1 MINGTKRRKFNRL
14 ELCRMPVLFELL
26 CFLFLFSFEHN
37 FSLCLG
43 LNSEGSALLRF
54 RERVAGDP
62 FKALSSWNGGGYD
75 ADPCS
80 WFGVQCSNGTV
91 VAFCSPADFRLSGSD
106 KLIICR
112 NLEDLSLRGTL
123 APELGN
129 LSHIKSIILRNNS
142 FYGTVPKEI
151 LALMKLEVLDLGHN
165 DFTGPVTFELVNN
178 LSLVTL
184 KIGKATDIVLQSRRL
199 LQSPSPSKLDAK
211 KVNKKVSASS
221 QVPSPAPSPSRS
233 QPSKPKAEDSSPKS
247 PRSPAPSPSP
257 SQKAHSPE
265 HAKKT
270 NSSSSPISSPSPS
283 KKVHSPAPAP
293 APAKMNNT
301 TSSPKKA
308 PVGGPSVLSNSSP
321 SPSSASTANGK
332 ATKSHGVVIW
342 LSVVSGSLAVVLTVI
357 AIFFCRSSKV
367 VTVKP
372 WATGLSG
379 QLQRAFVSGVPKL
392 KRAELETACE
402 DFSNIIGTLTDST
415 VYKGT
420 LSSGVEIAV
429 VSSSVNS
436 RKEWSRN
443 LEMQF
448 RKKVETL
455 SKVNHKNFVNLIG
468 YCEEEKPFTRMMVFE
483 YAPNGTLFEHL
494 HIKEAERLDW
504 RMRLR
509 IVMGLAYCLDHM
521 HHLSPP
527 IPHRVLQSSSVYLSE
542 DYAAKVSD
550 FSFWTEVTSG
560 KMRSP
565 SMQLLEASMADK
577 DSNIHNFGV
586 LLFEMITGRIP
597 YSHDGSVEDWV
608 WEYLRTDEL
617 PREIIDPTLTTS
629 QEKEI
634 PKLFEII
641 KDCMHPDPQQR
652 PTMREVAIKLME
664 ITGIE
669 PDRATPRISPL
680 WWAELEVM
688 ATET

>member
-54 RERVAGDP
+54 RERVVGDP

-91 VAFCSPADFRLSGSD
+91 VAL
-106 KLIICR
+106 LI
-112 NLEDLSLRGTL
+112 
-123 APELGN
+123 
-129 LSHIKSIILRNNS
+129 
-142 FYGTVPKEI
+142 
-151 LALMKLEVLDLGHN
+151 
-165 DFTGPVTFELVNN
+165 
-178 LSLVTL
+178 
-184 KIGKATDIVLQSRRL
+184 
-199 LQSPSPSKLDAK
+199 
-211 KVNKKVSASS
+211 
-221 QVPSPAPSPSRS
+221 
-233 QPSKPKAEDSSPKS
+233 
-247 PRSPAPSPSP
+247 PAPSPSP

-283 KKVHSPAPAP
+283 KKVHSPAPTPAP

-342 LSVVSGSLAVVLTVI
+342 LSVVGGSLAVVLTVI
-357 AIFFCRSSKV
+357 AIFVCRSSKV

-455 SKVNHKNFVNLIG
+455 SKENP
-468 YCEEEKPFTRMMVFE
+468 EK
-483 YAPNGTLFEHL
+483 
-494 HIKEAERLDW
+494 
-504 RMRLR
+504 
-509 IVMGLAYCLDHM
+509 
-521 HHLSPP
+521 LS
-527 IPHRVLQSSSVYLSE
+527 
-542 DYAAKVSD
+542 
-550 FSFWTEVTSG
+550 
-560 KMRSP
+560 
-565 SMQLLEASMADK
+565 
-577 DSNIHNFGV
+577 
-586 LLFEMITGRIP
+586 
-597 YSHDGSVEDWV
+597 
-608 WEYLRTDEL
+608 
-617 PREIIDPTLTTS
+617 
-629 QEKEI
+629 
-634 PKLFEII
+634 
-641 KDCMHPDPQQR
+641 
-652 PTMREVAIKLME
+652 
-664 ITGIE
+664 
-669 PDRATPRISPL
+669 
-680 WWAELEVM
+680 
-688 ATET
+688 